1 MTETEQLEQLEALAK
16 RRDQLLDD
24 FKASRAIEQFIPDV
38 FKHGTFRARVRS
50 RGDKFFVT
58 IHGVEYKAESLP
70 PAYWNNL
77 KAKLV
82 KRKGETAS

>member
-1 MTETEQLEQLEALAK
+1 MTEAEQLEQLEALAK
-16 RRDQLLDD
+16 RRDQLLND
-24 FKASRAIEQFIPDV
+24 FKASRAIEAFIPDV
-38 FKHGTFRARVRS
+38 FKHGTFRASVRR

-58 IHGVEYKAESLP
+58 IHGVEYKAEDLP

-82 KRKGETAS
+82 KPKGETTS

>member
-1 MTETEQLEQLEALAK
+1 MSMTESEHLEQLEALSK

-24 FKASRAIEQFIPDV
+24 FKASRAIEAFIPDV
-38 FKHGTFRARVRS
+38 FKHGNFHARVRS

-58 IHGVEYKAESLP
+58 IHGVAYRAEDLP

-82 KRKGETAS
+82 KKARA

>member
-1 MTETEQLEQLEALAK
+1 MTETEQLEQLEALSK

-24 FKASRAIEQFIPDV
+24 FKASRAIEAFIPDV
-38 FKHGTFRARVRS
+38 FKDGAFRCRVHS
-50 RGDKFFVT
+50 KADKFFVT
-58 IHGVEYKAESLP
+58 IHGVEYRAEDLP

-82 KRKGETAS
+82 KKARA